1 MRAAFAAALLGAGLA
16 FAPPLAA
23 QQQGHVHHEN
33 HDAATAADR
42 PATSPL
48 AEAGNGAFAA
58 IQEVVRLLERRPD
71 TDWTAVDLEA
81 LRRHLIDMQNMMLR
95 AEVRSSE
102 AIPGGV
108 RFVVRGTDRPAHA
121 SIGRALDDHAT
132 MLRKERGWVLEVVP
146 RDDGYHVAVVSPRP
160 EDEAMIRGLGYA
172 GIMALGGHHT
182 RHHLMIATGNAPHGH

>member
-23 QQQGHVHHEN
+23 QQQGHAHHAI
-33 HDAATAADR
+33 HGAAAAPDR
-42 PATSPL
+42 PATPL
-48 AEAGNGAFAA
+48 SEAGNGAFAA

-81 LRRHLIDMQNMMLR
+81 LRRHLVDMQNMMLR
-95 AEVRSSE
+95 AEVLSSE

-108 RFVVRGTDRPAHA
+108 RFVVRGIDRPAHA

-132 MLRKERGWVLEVVP
+132 MLRAERGWALEVAT
-146 RDDGYHVAVVSPRP
+146 REDGYHVAVVSSRP

-182 RHHLMIATGNAPHGH
+182 RHHLMIATGDAPHGH